1 MLAAMKSPNA
11 RELTEFSMA
20 LYELVEI
27 VRREHEG
34 AAASVGLTAA
44 QAAILT
50 LLSEPVS
57 MRALAKHMGCD
68 ASNITGIIDRL
79 EARKLVVRR
88 EDSADRRVKV
98 ITQTAAGAAAI
109 RKFQR
114 NLVQLSALADLPAG
128 ARQELLKVLANVKR
142 AAKS

>member
-1 MLAAMKSPNA
+1 MNSPDA
-11 RELTEFSMA
+11 RGLTEFSMA

-27 VRREHEG
+27 VRREHED
-34 AAASVGLTAA
+34 AAASVGLTAT

-57 MRALAKHMGCD
+57 MRDLAKRMGCD
-68 ASNITGIIDRL
+68 ASNVTGIIDRL

-88 EDSADRRVKV
+88 SDPADRRVYL
-98 ITQTAAGAAAI
+98 IAQTAAGKTAI

-114 NLVQLSALADLPAG
+114 NLVQL
-128 ARQELLKVLANVKR
+128 
-142 AAKS
+142 